1 MKSNEELEN
10 DIEDLRKELYFLT
23 KQSSEGETG
32 GDSSGGGSDSTDDEG
47 WQVLYDYQSEDPN
60 INLGHTAG
68 LSNRHGVVTELP
80 DLVNFNK
87 LKVLFF
93 ASNSENYYEF
103 DISKKKTNGLRI
115 LLNSSSLNQI
125 FGADMTVLFD
135 DNGKFVLD
143 IGRINYIYFY
153 TSGKVPSI
161 QTSPASCCFRK
172 ILAK

>member
-32 GDSSGGGSDSTDDEG
+32 GGSSGGGSGSSDDEG

-60 INLGHTAG
+60 INLGETTGLHSKYGIVTA
-68 LSNRHGVVTELP
+68 LP

-87 LKVLFF
+87 LKFLFF
-93 ASNSENYYEF
+93 TANSEQYYEF
-103 DISKKKTNGLRI
+103 DISSKKQNGLRI
-115 LLNSSSLNQI
+115 LVNNSSLNQI
-125 FGADMTVLFD
+125 FGADMTILYD
-135 DNGKFVLD
+135 DDGKFVLD

-153 TSGKVPSI
+153 SSGKVPSI
-161 QTSPASCCFRK
+161 EDSTPSSCYRK